1 MCATSGQ
8 SLRNKSYSYCFAL
21 NRTVKSHN
29 CHNISQNA
37 IAFVKNFAYNKTIKR
52 LYMNKLWVRKS
63 NREARWKS
71 AHTYMY
77 KGPQGPL

>member
-1 MCATSGQ
+1 MPFVDGCL
-8 SLRNKSYSYCFAL
+8 LRNKSYSYCLYINNAG
-21 NRTVKSHN
+21 KSHN
-29 CHNISQNA
+29 CHNISQNT

-71 AHTYMY
+71 AHAYM
-77 KGPQGPL
+77 